1 MRAARYHQYGNPTVL
16 QIEEAPTP
24 HAQPGAI
31 RIVTRATSVN
41 PVDTILRSG
50 RVQKFLPL
58 EFPVIP
64 GRDAA
69 GLVDEVGDGVTGVA
83 VGDAVFGL
91 GGVSDTSGEYSILT
105 AWAKIPTTWSFE
117 QAAAAGLAANTAVR
131 GLDSLGDLEGKTI
144 VVEGAAGSVGTAAVA
159 VAISRGATVIG
170 TAHPRNHD
178 FLTSIGAIPVEYGA
192 GLADR
197 VAARA
202 PHGVDVALDTAG
214 AGTLAELVAIT
225 GNPAH
230 VTTVADAAGAAPL
243 GVRAV
248 NAENDSATL
257 EVAAVLGASGAYLP
271 RIAASFPLDRIAEAH
286 ALAEAGRTNGK
297 VVVTFE

>member
-1 MRAARYHQYGNPTVL
+1 MRAARYSQYGTPDVLTV
-16 QIEEAPTP
+16 EDAPTP

-31 RIVTRATSVN
+31 RIRTRAASVN

-58 EFPVIP
+58 ELPAIP

-69 GLVDEVGDGVTGVA
+69 GIVDEVGEGVTGIA
-83 VGDAVFGL
+83 IGDAVFGL
-91 GGVSDTSGEYSILT
+91 GGVSDTTSEFSVLT
-105 AWAKIPTTWSFE
+105 AWAKIPSTWTFE

-131 GLDSLGDLEGKTI
+131 GLDSLGDLNGTTI
-144 VVEGAAGSVGTAAVA
+144 LIEGAAGSVGSAAA
-159 VAISRGATVIG
+159 AIALSRGATVIG
-170 TAHPRNHD
+170 TAGEHNHA
-178 FLTSIGAIPVEYGA
+178 FLTSIGVIPVLYGA

-197 VAARA
+197 VAALA
-202 PHGVDVALDTAG
+202 PNGVEVALDTAG

-225 GNPAH
+225 GDAAR
-230 VTTVADAAGAAPL
+230 VTTVADAAGARPL

-257 EVAAVLGASGAYLP
+257 EVAAELGARGAYLP
-271 RIAASFPLDRIAEAH
+271 RVAQTFPLNQIVAAH
-286 ALAEAGRTNGK
+286 TTAEAGRTNGK
-297 VVVTFE
+297 IVVTI